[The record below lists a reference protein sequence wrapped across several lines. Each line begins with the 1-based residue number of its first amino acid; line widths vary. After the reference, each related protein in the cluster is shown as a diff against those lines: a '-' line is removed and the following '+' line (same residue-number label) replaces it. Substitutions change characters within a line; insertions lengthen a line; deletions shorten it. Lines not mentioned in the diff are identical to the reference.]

1 MKNKSGIK
9 LIAVVALI
17 AIAVIISVAPLLGG
31 LQLGLDLQGGVQVVL
46 QAIPDEG
53 ETVTAADMQQ
63 LISVMDNRVN
73 ELGVSEP
80 NIQQEGN
87 DRIVVELAG
96 VDDPESAVEIIGKTA
111 KLQFIDPDG
120 NVILDGSMLDD
131 SYAQINNSTTADK
144 MYEVVLVFNDEGSK
158 IFYNETREHVG
169 QVIQILLDDEVISAP
184 RVNQAISGGTAVIS
198 GGFSTF
204 EEASNIAALLRGG
217 SLPVNLNI
225 LSKTTVGP
233 TLGADS
239 LNKSLVAA
247 AIGFSILFLFMI
259 LYYRVPGVWAC
270 VSLIL
275 YTLIL
280 LWILRLIHATL
291 TLTSIAGFIL
301 SVGVAVDSNI
311 IIYERIREEMW
322 KGKSLRASIESGF
335 KRAFWTIFDSNL
347 TTLIAAIVLYYF
359 GSGTIKGFA
368 LTLSIGIVA
377 SMFTAIT
384 FTRLMLRWMSETD
397 LLQDPRAYGI
407 NKNSAKQGLFG
418 YHEFHFDF
426 LSKRKIWYAIAAIV
440 IIPGLIMLCIS
451 GMNQGIDFSGG
462 SIIEVA
468 YDEEVELEDVRN
480 VVTDAVESTPAI
492 TTGEDNS
499 FIIKTETLEESGT
512 QELVSALE
520 TLGSMTV
527 MRNDFIG
534 PTIGSE
540 LLANARWAVIIAGIL
555 MLAYITIRFRFNYAL
570 TSILGLCHDILV
582 IISIFTIFR
591 VEINSYFIAA
601 LLTIVGYSIN
611 NTIVIF
617 DRIRENNSL
626 HGKMEPK
633 ELVNNSI
640 NETMGRT
647 INTVLAVLILLFSL
661 LLFGGETTKNFVL
674 ALTVGMFA
682 GFFSSVFIVGSALY
696 DISSKM
702 DFNGLGKAKASGS
715 SHKRTVAVKKH

>member
-1 MKNKSGIK
+1 MENKSGVK
-9 LIAVVALI
+9 LIAVLALI

-53 ETVTAADMQQ
+53 KSVTSADMQQ

-80 NIQQEGN
+80 NIQQEGD
-87 DRIVVELAG
+87 DRLVVELAG
-96 VDDPESAVEIIGKTA
+96 VDDPETAVQIIGKTA
-111 KLQFIDPDG
+111 KLEFIDPDG

-131 SYAQINNSTTADK
+131 SYAQINSAATPDK
-144 MYEVVLVFNDEGSK
+144 ANEVVLVFNSEGAK
-158 IFYNETREHVG
+158 IFYDETRQHVG
-169 QVIQILLDDEVISAP
+169 QVIQILLDGEVVSAP
-184 RVNQAISGGTAVIS
+184 QVKQPISGGTAVIS
-198 GGFSTF
+198 GGFATF

-247 AIGFSILFLFMI
+247 AIGFTILFLFMI

-270 VSLIL
+270 VSLVL

-280 LWILRLIHATL
+280 LWILRLLHATL

-301 SVGVAVDSNI
+301 SVGVAVDANI

-368 LTLSIGIVA
+368 LTLSVGIIT
-377 SMFTAIT
+377 SMFTAIV
-384 FTRLMLRWMSETD
+384 FTRTMLRWMSETD
-397 LLQDPRAYGI
+397 LLRDTRAYGI
-407 NKNSAKQGLFG
+407 DKTKAKQGLFG

-426 LSKRKIWYAIAAIV
+426 LSKRKIWYAISALVIV
-440 IIPGLIMLCIS
+440 PGLIMLAVA

-462 SIIEVA
+462 SIIEVK
-468 YDEEVELEDVRN
+468 YDDAVALEDVREL
-480 VVTDAVESTPAI
+480 VTEAVDSTPAI

-512 QELVSALE
+512 QTLVEELQS
-520 TLGSMTV
+520 LGSMTV

-534 PTIGSE
+534 PTVGKE
-540 LLANARWAVIIAGIL
+540 LLSSARWAVLIAGIL
-555 MLAYITIRFRFNYAL
+555 MLAYITIRFRFNYAV
-570 TSILGLCHDILV
+570 TSIIGLLHDILV
-582 IISIFTIFR
+582 IISVFTIFR

-617 DRIRENNSL
+617 DRIRENSGL
-626 HGKMEPK
+626 HGKMDPK
-633 ELVNNSI
+633 DLINASI
-640 NETMGRT
+640 NETLGRT
-647 INTVLAVLILLFSL
+647 INTVIAVLILLFSL
-661 LLFGGETTKNFVL
+661 LLFGGATTKNFIL

-696 DISSKM
+696 DISSRLGFK
-702 DFNGLGKAKASGS
+702 GLGKASSGS
-715 SHKRTVAVKKH
+715 SKKRTVNVKKR

>member
-1 MKNKSGIK
+1 MENKSGVK
-9 LIAVVALI
+9 LIAVLALI
-17 AIAVIISVAPLLGG
+17 AIAVVISVAPLLGG

-53 ETVTAADMQQ
+53 KSVTSADMQQ

-80 NIQQEGN
+80 NIQQEGD

-96 VDDPESAVEIIGKTA
+96 VDDPEAAVEIIGKTA
-111 KLQFIDPDG
+111 KLEFIDPDG

-131 SYAQINNSTTADK
+131 SYAQINNSATPDK
-144 MYEVVLVFNDEGSK
+144 VNEVVLVFNSEGAK
-158 IFYNETREHVG
+158 IFYDETRQHVG
-169 QVIQILLDDEVISAP
+169 QVIQILLDDEVVSAP
-184 RVNQAISGGTAVIS
+184 QVKQPISGGTAVIS

-247 AIGFSILFLFMI
+247 AIGFTILFLFMI

-270 VSLIL
+270 VSLVL

-280 LWILRLIHATL
+280 LWILRLLHATL

-301 SVGVAVDSNI
+301 SVGVAVDANI

-368 LTLSIGIVA
+368 LTLSVGIIT
-377 SMFTAIT
+377 SMFTAIV
-384 FTRLMLRWMSETD
+384 FTRTMLRWMSETD
-397 LLQDPRAYGI
+397 LLRDTRAYGI
-407 NKNSAKQGLFG
+407 DKTKAKQGLFG

-426 LSKRKIWYAIAAIV
+426 LSKRKIWYAIAAFV
-440 IIPGLIMLCIS
+440 ILPGLIMLAVA

-462 SIIEVA
+462 SIIEVK
-468 YDEEVELEDVRN
+468 YDDTVALEDVRE
-480 VVTDAVESTPAI
+480 VVAQTVESTPAI

-512 QELVSALE
+512 QTLVEQLQ

-534 PTIGSE
+534 PTVGSE
-540 LLANARWAVIIAGIL
+540 LLASARWAVLIAGIL
-555 MLAYITIRFRFNYAL
+555 MLAYITIRFRFNYAV
-570 TSILGLCHDILV
+570 TSIIGLLHDILV
-582 IISIFTIFR
+582 IISVFTIFR

-617 DRIRENNSL
+617 DRIRENNGL
-626 HGKMEPK
+626 HGKMDPK
-633 ELVNNSI
+633 DLINTSI
-640 NETMGRT
+640 NETLGRT
-647 INTVLAVLILLFSL
+647 INTVIAVLILLFSL
-661 LLFGGETTKNFVL
+661 LLFGGATTKNFIL

-696 DISSKM
+696 DISGKM
-702 DFNGLGKAKASGS
+702 GYKGLGKASSGS
-715 SHKRTVAVKKH
+715 SKKRTINVKKR